1 MTIGELMAWHD
12 DVRSWGGP
20 TAIIRARID
29 AAAER
34 EYRRR
39 YYLNGFREPPL
50 DVTAGGGYVVP
61 LDYAGAQERPF
72 GRRN

>member
-12 DVRSWGGP
+12 DIRSWGGP
-20 TAIIRARID
+20 TEIIRARID
-29 AAAER
+29 AAAGR

-39 YYLNGFREPPL
+39 SFLNGIREPPL
-50 DVTAGGGYVVP
+50 DVTARGSYVVP
-61 LDYAGAQERPF
+61 PGYANAQEHPF